1 MKSNIDEESEGK
13 TDTLALI
20 FNNSPSLSHVTA
32 SKLSSHPER
41 LEKRY
46 AFVPA

>member
-1 MKSNIDEESEGK
+1 MKSLDQESEGK

-20 FNNSPSLSHVTA
+20 FNNSPSLYHATA
-32 SKLSSHPER
+32 SELSSHPER